1 MKKVAFMFVA
11 AMALSFAACGGQ
23 TKASQ
28 ECDSTACDTV
38 VVEEVVDSVV
48 EVVDSAAA
56 EVAEVVAE

>member
-23 TKASQ
+23 TKASE

-38 VVEEVVDSVV
+38 VVEEVVDTV
-48 EVVDSAAA
+48 VVDSVVA

>member
-1 MKKVAFMFVA
+1 MFVA